1 MYYLIGSIFVLSRV
15 MVLDKGEIREYASP
29 EELLANNKTIFY
41 GMAKDAGLV

>member
-1 MYYLIGSIFVLSRV
+1 

-29 EELLANNKTIFY
+29 NELLADNNTIFF